1 MGATTSKWMVAA
13 VLVLQGCAMVPGMYM
28 APDGDAS
35 SLEVPVTVDGKTVA
49 SKVAIT
55 PITADLIVSQRV
67 RQPEPGRRPPPSG
80 PYRDYRIGPR
90 DILSIT
96 VWDHPELTIPAGSFR
111 DAESSGHLVKEDGTL
126 FYPYVGRLK
135 VAGMTMEQL
144 RRVLARRLSTYIENP
159 QLDVRVIAYRSQRA
173 YVVGEV
179 NQPGIQPIDD
189 VPLTV
194 TEAINRAGG
203 LTERADLR
211 NVTLSRDGEVY
222 DINLLAIYE
231 DGDLSRNVLLEHG
244 DVLSV
249 ADVNRGQNKVFV
261 LGEVLQPSSQFI
273 NKGRMTLTEALSDA
287 GGVDRVTSNP
297 GRIYV
302 IRSALDK
309 PEIFH
314 LNARSP
320 DALLLADR
328 FELVPRDVVY
338 VDTAEVTRW
347 NRVISQILPTAQT
360 LNQSSATDF
369 PLFQGG
375 GGN

>member
-1 MGATTSKWMVAA
+1 MAAA
-13 VLVLQGCAMVPGMYM
+13 VLLLQGCSAVPGMYM
-28 APDGDAS
+28 QTEGETS
-35 SLEVPVTVDGKTVA
+35 GLEVPVTVDGETVL
-49 SKVAIT
+49 SKVTIT
-55 PITADLIVSQRV
+55 PITANLIIDQEAPRFL
-67 RQPEPGRRPPPSG
+67 PGRTPPPG
-80 PYRDYRIGPR
+80 EQYHDYRIGPR

-135 VAGMTMEQL
+135 VAGMTMEKL
-144 RRVLARRLSTYIENP
+144 RRVLASRLSTFIENP

-179 NQPGIQPIDD
+179 AEPGIQPIDD

-203 LTERADLR
+203 ITERADLR
-211 NVTLSRDGEVY
+211 NVTLSRNGEVY

-231 DGDLSRNVLLEHG
+231 DGDLSQNVLLKHG

-249 ADVNRGQNKVFV
+249 ADANRSQNKVFV
-261 LGEVLQPSSQFI
+261 LGEVVQPSSQVI

-287 GGVDRVTSNP
+287 GGVDPVSSNP

-302 IRSALDK
+302 IRSALEK

-328 FELVPRDVVY
+328 FELAPRDVIY

-360 LNQSSATDF
+360 LNQTSATDF

-375 GGN
+375 GN